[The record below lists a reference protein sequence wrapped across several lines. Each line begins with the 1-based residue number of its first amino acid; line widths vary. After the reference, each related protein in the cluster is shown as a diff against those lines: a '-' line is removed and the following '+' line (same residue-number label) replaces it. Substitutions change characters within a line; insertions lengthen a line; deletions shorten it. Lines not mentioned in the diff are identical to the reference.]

1 MAKKELKEPI
11 FNLFGPDST
20 PVNNTSTD
28 STPADSTPADNA
40 PADNASTVST
50 GSDYHRKGEMEN
62 ISQIPADERSN
73 KNKSATEVRN
83 MYDRSAQKQDLDT
96 HSSDQNEIHNDWQ
109 DDPQKWFDAYKFW
122 NWNLA
127 KHNPSGN
134 LNNRSFGRTLAMSRI
149 ADAVNN
155 QKRYIGGTSGYRSV
169 RGGNTYEGERGTNE
183 RWEPIETEETRQ
195 MERDRQLDTLQR
207 QRQINRAENVQDYS
221 LELQKMADRA
231 RSELAK
237 YQSQSNI
244 NLQRFMQ
251 NTAFTQEYA
260 GSWQAYWSSY
270 MTKFARELDLDIRD
284 RVLAKIRSLGYV
296 YAQVYSNLSGGG
308 VVPSPV
314 MQALWQNIQTVID
327 TANNPREASALAF
340 GAMVP
345 LVNMITS
352 IGTGIFNGAVGG
364 ISSNFMNNLGG
375 YGF

>member
-28 STPADSTPADNA
+28 STPAD
-40 PADNASTVST
+40 NASTVST
-50 GSDYHRKGEMEN
+50 GSDYHRKGEMNN
-62 ISQIPADERSN
+62 ISQIPADERNN

-155 QKRYIGGTSGYRSV
+155 QKHYIGGTSGYRSV

-183 RWEPIETEETRQ
+183 RWEPIGTEETRQ

-308 VVPSPV
+308 AVPSPV